1 MTSQMKQAATN
12 GWLYLHAPQLL
23 IDYQSALQ
31 SVEQQQQPQALV
43 QNAGPGKR
51 YLVQA
56 NQAALDAGVSVGM
69 AEVTATTLIPELQL
83 RDYES
88 GREQKILQQLAQVI
102 YLDVAQIALYP
113 PQGLLFEVLSLLRLY
128 GGYDGLQQR
137 LQQRLQDWPVRLVL
151 ASGYSPLSARLLAEA
166 GQHGLCSDPQ
176 RVSAALRQL
185 PVTASSLPAAQIKR
199 LQEVGLD
206 SVGALLSRPA
216 AELGARFGKAVTL
229 YLAELRGDYLP
240 PQHYFRPPAR
250 FYQRLDLLSEVSSW
264 PQLLFPL
271 KRLLQQLEVF
281 LQIRQL
287 SLRGLTLQAYHRD
300 HPPTKVRVNFA
311 HAVWQQQDLLN
322 LCQLQLENYQLTHPA
337 LELSVQAGALEPRT
351 ATAGALISSDPDRDD
366 QQSAA
371 TGSRPLG
378 ELISRLQARLGATAV
393 QVPLPVTDWRPERAH
408 QSQPWREQQ
417 WSANRTSLPRPLWLL
432 PEPQPTESRHWQ
444 LQWGPERISSGWWDD
459 QAVHRDYFIALDE
472 QQRQGWIYQSEYGW
486 FLHGWFT

>member
-1 MTSQMKQAATN
+1 MTSKITPPATN
-12 GWLYLHAPQLL
+12 GWLYLHASQLL

-31 SVEQQQQPQALV
+31 SAEQQQQPQALA

-69 AEVTATTLIPELQL
+69 AEVTATTLVPALQL
-83 RDYES
+83 RDYQS
-88 GREQKILQQLAQVI
+88 WREQQILQQLAQVI
-102 YLDVAQIALYP
+102 YQDVAQIALYP
-113 PQGLLFEVLSLLRLY
+113 PQGLLFEVRSLLRLY
-128 GGYDGLQQR
+128 GGYEGLQQR
-137 LQQRLQDWPVRLVL
+137 LQQRLQDWPVRLAL

-166 GQHGLCSDPQ
+166 GQAGLCSDPQ
-176 RVSAALRQL
+176 RVSAALQQL
-185 PVTASSLPAAQIKR
+185 PITASKLPAAQIKR

-250 FYQRLDLLSEVSSW
+250 FYQRLDLLSEVSNW

-300 HPPTKVRVNFA
+300 RPPTKVRVNFA

-322 LCQLQLENYQLTHPA
+322 LCQLQLENYKLTHPA

-351 ATAGALISSDPDRDD
+351 ATAGTLIHGDPDSDD
-366 QQSAA
+366 HATTAA
-371 TGSRPLG
+371 RPLG
-378 ELISRLQARLGATAV
+378 ELVSRLQARLGAAAV
-393 QVPLPVTDWRPERAH
+393 QVPMPVTDWRPERAH
-408 QSQPWREQQ
+408 QCQPWREQQ
-417 WSANRTSLPRPLWLL
+417 ASAGTASLPRPLWLL
-432 PEPQPTESRHWQ
+432 PEPQATESKHWQ

-459 QAVHRDYFIALDE
+459 QAVQRDYFIALDE
-472 QQRQGWIYQSEYGW
+472 HQRQGWIYQSEYGW

>member
-1 MTSQMKQAATN
+1 MSKPIKQAATN
-12 GWLYLHAPQLL
+12 AWLYLHAPQLL

-31 SVEQQQQPQALV
+31 SAEQQQQPQALA
-43 QNAGPGKR
+43 QSAGAGKR

-56 NQAALDAGVSVGM
+56 NQAALDAGVSAGM
-69 AEVTATTLIPELQL
+69 AEVTASTLLPELQL
-83 RDYES
+83 RDYQ
-88 GREQKILQQLAQVI
+88 GWREQQVLQQLAQVI
-102 YLDVAQIALYP
+102 YQDVAQIALYP
-113 PQGLLFEVLSLLRLY
+113 PQGLLFEVRSLLKLY
-128 GGYDGLQQR
+128 GGYAGLHQR

-166 GQHGLCSDPQ
+166 GQQSLCSDPQ
-176 RVSAALRQL
+176 QVSAALQRL
-185 PVTASSLPAAQIKR
+185 PITASGLPAAQIKR

-240 PQHYFRPPAR
+240 PQHYFRPPVK

-271 KRLLQQLEVF
+271 KRLLHQLEVF

-287 SLRGLTLQAYHRD
+287 SLRGLTVQAYHRD
-300 HPPTKVRVNFA
+300 QPPTKVRVNFA

-322 LCQLQLENYQLTHPA
+322 LCQLQLENYQLIHPA

-351 ATAGALISSDPDRDD
+351 ATAGALIGDEQHSGEP
-366 QQSAA
+366 
-371 TGSRPLG
+371 GSPTTARPLG
-378 ELISRLQARLGATAV
+378 ELISRLQARLGAAAV
-393 QVPLPVTDWRPERAH
+393 QVPVPVTDWRPERAH
-408 QSQPWREQQ
+408 QYHPWREQQ
-417 WSANRTSLPRPLWLL
+417 ATTRPASLPRPLWLL
-432 PEPQPTESRHWQ
+432 PEPQVTELRRWQ

-459 QAVHRDYFIALDE
+459 QAAQRDYFIALDE